1 MSCPQSY
8 LPEKAPESFEELT
21 KLYLPR
27 KLQDRLGYERALAV
41 IDWLTLQA
49 HTKDQRT
56 FLSVLPGSSSRIT
69 NSSRES
75 RGISRVRWS
84 QRAVEPVWRLS
95 KGKPFRT
102 QKLMMAAEAPLPWH
116 APGPSGRFDAA
127 RTTADRGRRNA

>member
-41 IDWLTLQA
+41 IDWLTPQA

-56 FLSVLPGSSSRIT
+56 FLSVL
-69 NSSRES
+69 RELVADYELHL
-75 RGISRVRWS
+75 GE
-84 QRAVEPVWRLS
+84 QGYLAGPVFP
-95 KGKPFRT
+95 KG
-102 QKLMMAAEAPLPWH
+102 
-116 APGPSGRFDAA
+116 G
-127 RTTADRGRRNA
+127 